1 MILGSEVQGLSG
13 SLPPA
18 LVVIAAVAYLCAAW
32 PVRNG
37 VRWPALALAL
47 GWSAHLL
54 LLIFDLSG
62 WGQDQPGT
70 RLGFA
75 PVLSITVWLVVA
87 VHTVESRFVPLP
99 SVRMGLA
106 SAGCLAVVLAA
117 AYPGEARRFA
127 SGLGPFHFVLG
138 VTSYGL
144 MGAAVLHGLLLDAA
158 ERRLKQNKGVGA
170 MMGLPLMQ
178 LERLTYRFVEAG
190 FAVLTLTLVLGAVA
204 PGGWR
209 FNHKSLLSVL
219 AWVVFAA
226 LLAGHRWRGWRGRR
240 ATRWLY
246 VGAALLL
253 LAYVGSRF
261 VLEVLLGR
269 SAV

>member
-1 MILGSEVQGLSG
+1 M
-13 SLPPA
+13 SLEADGVVPLV
-18 LVVIAAVAYLCAAW
+18 LVVVCAAAYLGAAW
-32 PVRNG
+32 PTRSAL
-37 VRWPALALAL
+37 RWSTLALSL
-47 GWSAHLL
+47 GWLTHLL
-54 LLIFDLSG
+54 VLVFDVSG
-62 WGQDQPGT
+62 LGQEQPGT

-87 VHTVESRFVPLP
+87 VHTIESRFVPLP

-106 SAGCLAVVLAA
+106 TAGAAAVVLAA
-117 AYPGEARRFA
+117 AYPGEVRRFA
-127 SGLGPFHFVLG
+127 SPLGPFHFVLG
-138 VTSYGL
+138 VASYGL
-144 MGAAVLHGLLLDAA
+144 VGAAVLHALLLDAA
-158 ERRLKQNKGVGA
+158 ERRLKRYKGAGGVL
-170 MMGLPLMQ
+170 GLPLMQ

-190 FAVLTLTLVLGAVA
+190 FAVLTFALVLGALA

-219 AWVVFAA
+219 AWLVFTV
-226 LLAGHRWRGWRGRR
+226 LLGGRRWWGWRGRV

-261 VLEVLLGR
+261 VFEVLLGR
-269 SAV
+269 SAG